1 MEGEKIIIIDKTL
14 TVLWERYNE
23 RFINNISLI
32 RELASLLY
40 KLGSSYIEITPEIY
54 NNIHP
59 LPNDIEFI
67 VNVNKHINIPS
78 GDSVEN
84 YIRKNKDF
92 SKESKIR
99 ISGLCDLM
107 FFDYKEKLLKI
118 KDFFGKDTELEFD
131 DYYGLGTALSLEWL
145 LLGGTTIVT
154 TFSGIG
160 RYTALEEI
168 LCALK
173 FIENNKIDCDTKI
186 LPQIL
191 RVFESITNEDIP
203 NNKSIIGKKIFEV
216 ESGIHVDGISKDS
229 KCYEPFSPI
238 EVGMERKIIIGKHSG
253 RKSIELKLKELN
265 INLEVTKF
273 KIVLDKL
280 RSESIKRSRELKD
293 QEIYD
298 ICKGIGVI

>member
-1 MEGEKIIIIDKTL
+1 MKDEKIIIIDKTL

-32 RELASLLY
+32 RELSSLLY
-40 KLGSSYIEITPEIY
+40 KLGCSYIEITPEIY
-54 NNIHP
+54 NNIYP

-67 VNVNKHINIPS
+67 VNVNKNINISS
-78 GDSVEN
+78 GDIVEN
-84 YIRKNKDF
+84 YIRRSKDL
-92 SKESKIR
+92 SNESKIR

-118 KDFFGKDTELEFD
+118 KDFFGEDVELEFD
-131 DYYGLGTALSLEWL
+131 DYYGLGTALSLEWI

-173 FIENNKIDCDTKI
+173 FIENNKIDSDTKI

-191 RVFESITNEDIP
+191 SVFESITNEDIP
-203 NNKSIIGKKIFEV
+203 HNKSIIGKKIFEV

-229 KCYEPFSPI
+229 KCYEPFLPI

-273 KIVLDKL
+273 KIVLDNL

-298 ICKGIGVI
+298 ICKSIGVI

>member
-32 RELASLLY
+32 RELANLLY
-40 KLGSSYIEITPEIY
+40 KLGCSYIEITPEIY
-54 NNIHP
+54 NSMYP

-67 VNVNKHINIPS
+67 VNVNKNINISS
-78 GDSVEN
+78 GDIVEN
-84 YIRKNKDF
+84 YIRRSKDF
-92 SKESKIR
+92 SNESKVR

-107 FFDYKEKLLKI
+107 FFDYKEKLIKI
-118 KDFFGKDTELEFD
+118 KNFFGKDAELEFD
-131 DYYGLGTALSLEWL
+131 DYYGLGTALSLEWIS
-145 LLGGTTIVT
+145 LGGTTIVT
-154 TFSGIG
+154 TFTGISG
-160 RYTALEEI
+160 YTALEEI

-203 NNKSIIGKKIFEV
+203 NNKSIIGKRIFEV

-253 RKSIELKLKELN
+253 RKAIELKLKELN

>member
-1 MEGEKIIIIDKTL
+1 MKGEKIIIIDKTL

-23 RFINNISLI
+23 GFINNISLI

-40 KLGSSYIEITPEIY
+40 KLGCSYIEITPEIY

-78 GDSVEN
+78 GDSVES
-84 YIRKNKDF
+84 YIRKNK
-92 SKESKIR
+92 SLGTESKVR

-107 FFDYKEKLLKI
+107 FFDYKEKLFKI
-118 KDFFGKDTELEFD
+118 KEFFGKDAELEFD
-131 DYYGLGTALSLEWL
+131 DYYGLGTALSLEWI

-154 TFSGIG
+154 TFNGIG
-160 RYTALEEI
+160 RYSALEEI

-173 FIENNKIDCDTKI
+173 FIENNNIDGDTKV
-186 LPQIL
+186 LPEIL
-191 RVFESITNEDIP
+191 RIFESITNEYIP
-203 NNKSIIGKKIFEV
+203 NNKSIVGKKIFEV
-216 ESGIHVDGISKDS
+216 ESGIHVDGISKNPN
-229 KCYEPFSPI
+229 CYEPFSPI
-238 EVGMERKIIIGKHSG
+238 EVGMKRKIIIGKHSG
-253 RKSIELKLKELN
+253 RKAIELKLRELN
-265 INLEVTKF
+265 INIEVNKF

-280 RSESIKRSRELKD
+280 RNESIKISRELKD

>member
-40 KLGSSYIEITPEIY
+40 KLGCSYIEITPEIY
-54 NNIHP
+54 NNIYP

-67 VNVNKHINIPS
+67 VNVNKNINISS
-78 GDSVEN
+78 GDIVEN
-84 YIRKNKDF
+84 YIRRSKDL
-92 SKESKIR
+92 SKESKVR

-118 KDFFGKDTELEFD
+118 KDFFGEDVELEFD
-131 DYYGLGTALSLEWL
+131 DYYGLGTALSLEWIS
-145 LLGGTTIVT
+145 LGGTTIVT
-154 TFSGIG
+154 TFTGIG

-173 FIENNKIDCDTKI
+173 FIENNKIDSDTKI
-186 LPQIL
+186 LQQVLKI
-191 RVFESITNEDIP
+191 FESITNEDIP
-203 NNKSIIGKKIFEV
+203 DNKSIIGKKIFEV

-253 RKSIELKLKELN
+253 RKAIELKLKELN

-280 RSESIKRSRELKD
+280 RSESIKRSRELRD